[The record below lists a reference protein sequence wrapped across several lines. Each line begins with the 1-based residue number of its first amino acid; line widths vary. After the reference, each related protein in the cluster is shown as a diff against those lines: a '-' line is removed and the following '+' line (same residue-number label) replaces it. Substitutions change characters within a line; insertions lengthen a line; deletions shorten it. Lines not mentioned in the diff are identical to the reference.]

1 MSRYK
6 SLLIAISLFVAAW
19 FLLLS
24 AVAGVPENPADLS
37 DTSGLPP
44 VTIYA
49 VALQAIGIV
58 AIIISALGML
68 ASYKIRSVS
77 FGVRLAVFLVSN
89 ALLALASILGVFVIV
104 SYVLGTI
111 SGVAGVALY
120 IVSLA
125 FIVIAAPKRVAIERQ
140 L

>member
-1 MSRYK
+1 MGRYK
-6 SLLIAISLFVAAW
+6 CLLIGIVLFVAAW

-24 AVAGVPENPADLS
+24 AAAGVPENPADLS

-58 AIIISALGML
+58 AIIVSVLGML
-68 ASYKIRSVS
+68 VSYKISSVS
-77 FGVRLAVFLVSN
+77 FGFRLAVFLVSN
-89 ALLALASILGVFVIV
+89 TLLVLASILGVFVIV

-111 SGVAGVALY
+111 SGAPVLLCTLRHWRSS
-120 IVSLA
+120 SL
-125 FIVIAAPKRVAIERQ
+125 RHQ
-140 L
+140 SG